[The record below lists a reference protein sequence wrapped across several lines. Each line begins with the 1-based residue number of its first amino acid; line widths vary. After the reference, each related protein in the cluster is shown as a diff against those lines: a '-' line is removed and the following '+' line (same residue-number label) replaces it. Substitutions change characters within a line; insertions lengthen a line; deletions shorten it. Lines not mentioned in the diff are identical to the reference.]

1 MRSETLM
8 DIYHR
13 LCTRFGPQ
21 HWWPGETPLE
31 IMIGAVLTQNTNWKN
46 VEKAIANLKAF
57 SLLDIRKLDRISPD
71 RLAELIRP
79 AGYFRVKAQRLKN
92 LIAWLAKKHGG
103 QIESLKELPTGRL
116 REELLSIRG
125 IGPETADSILLYA
138 LEKPVFVVDAYTAR
152 ILGRHH
158 LLEEGAGYEEIQS
171 LFENALP
178 KDTVLF
184 NEYHA
189 LLVRCGKDFC
199 KPKAACPGCP
209 LEDLPHEIRQDF
221 L

>member
-1 MRSETLM
+1 MRSEILM
-8 DIYHR
+8 DLYHR
-13 LCTRFGPQ
+13 LYTRFGPQ

-46 VEKAIANLKAF
+46 VEKAIANLKAA
-57 SLLDIRKLDRISPD
+57 SLLDIRKIEQISPD
-71 RLAELIRP
+71 RLAKLIQP
-79 AGYFRVKAQRLKN
+79 AGYFNVKARRLKN
-92 LIAWLAKKHGG
+92 LIAWLSEKHGG
-103 QIESLKELPTGRL
+103 QIESLKTLSTAQL

-152 ILGRHH
+152 ILGRHR
-158 LLEEGAGYEEIQS
+158 LLEEGAGYDDIQS
-171 LFENALP
+171 LFETSLP
-178 KDTVLF
+178 KDTALF

-189 LLVRCGKDFC
+189 LLVRCGKEYC
-199 KPKAACPGCP
+199 KPKPACAGCP
-209 LEDLPHEIRQDF
+209 LEDLPHDAQKEC